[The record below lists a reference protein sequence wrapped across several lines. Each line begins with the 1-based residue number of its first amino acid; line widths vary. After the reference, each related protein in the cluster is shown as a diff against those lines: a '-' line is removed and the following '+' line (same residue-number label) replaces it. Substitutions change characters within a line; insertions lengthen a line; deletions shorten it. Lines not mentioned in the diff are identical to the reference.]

1 MKKNFMIFL
10 TVIASLL
17 FLTTFSTTK
26 ADENIDNNG
35 GHEVRTS
42 LVMKVG
48 DSATQVF
55 TDKSGQKNVVTV
67 TKVADEPQTGI
78 RPLWDYV
85 FGEKAHDGTY
95 SISYYTGVFN
105 CSFYITIS
113 TRSITRAYNLWY
125 FHLVGTDSANL
136 VHESNRRATAYFA
149 FHASIPWINGP
160 SWNGALRAELD
171 ADYLV
176 TWVM

>member
-35 GHEVRTS
+35 GYEVRTS

-67 TKVADEPQTGI
+67 TKVADGPQTGI
-78 RPLWDYV
+78 TPLWDYV
-85 FGEKAHDGTY
+85 HSEKASNGTY
-95 SISYYTGVFN
+95 HVNYIRGVFN
-105 CSFYITIS
+105 CGFYITID
-113 TRSITRAYNLWY
+113 TRNITSAYDLWY
-125 FHLVGTDSANL
+125 FNLTGTNSANL
-136 VHESNRRATAYFA
+136 VHENNRRATAYFT
-149 FHASIPWINGP
+149 FQGSIPWINGP
-160 SWNGALRAELD
+160 SWSGALRAQLD
-171 ADYLV
+171 ADHLV
-176 TWVM
+176 TMVK

>member
-10 TVIASLL
+10 TVVASLL
-17 FLTTFSTTK
+17 LLTTFLTTK

-35 GHEVRTS
+35 SYETRTS

-55 TDKSGQKNVVTV
+55 TDNSGQENVVTV
-67 TKVADEPQTGI
+67 TKAAD
-78 RPLWDYV
+78 RPRTSFRSAWEQVYS
-85 FGEKAHDGTY
+85 EKANSGTY
-95 SISYYTGVFN
+95 YISYKRGIFN
-105 CSFYITIS
+105 CGFYITID
-113 TRSITRAYNLWY
+113 TRNITSAYDLWY

-136 VHESNRRATAYFA
+136 VHESNRRATAYFT
-149 FHASIPWINGP
+149 FQLGVPWINGP
-160 SWNGALRAELD
+160 TWNGALRAELD

-176 TWVM
+176 TLVK

>member
-35 GHEVRTS
+35 GYEVRTS

-85 FGEKAHDGTY
+85 SGEKAHNGTY
-95 SISYYTGVFN
+95 RIGYYTGVFN
-105 CSFYITIS
+105 CSFYITID
-113 TRSITRAYNLWY
+113 TRNITRAYNLWY
-125 FHLVGTDSANL
+125 FHLVGTNSANL
-136 VHESNRRATAYFA
+136 VHESNRRATAYFT
-149 FHASIPWINGP
+149 FQASLPWINGP
-160 SWNGALRAELD
+160 SWSGALRAELD

>member
-26 ADENIDNNG
+26 ADENIDNTG
-35 GHEVRTS
+35 SYEARTS

-55 TDKSGQKNVVTV
+55 TDNSGQKNVVTI
-67 TKVADEPQTGI
+67 TKVADIPQTGI
-78 RPLWDYV
+78 RSSWAPV
-85 FGEKAHDGTY
+85 SSQKASSGTY
-95 SISYYTGVFN
+95 HINYIRGIFN
-105 CSFYITIS
+105 CGFYITINN
-113 TRSITRAYNLWY
+113 RNITSAYDLWY
-125 FHLVGTDSANL
+125 FNLTGTNSANL
-136 VHESNRRATAYFA
+136 VHESNRRATAYFT
-149 FHASIPWINGP
+149 FQGGIPWINGP
-160 SWNGALRAELD
+160 SWDGALRAELD

-176 TWVM
+176 TLVR

>member
-26 ADENIDNNG
+26 ADENVDNNG

-85 FGEKAHDGTY
+85 SGEKANNGTY

-105 CSFYITIS
+105 CSFYITIN
-113 TRSITRAYNLWY
+113 TRNITSAYDLWY
-125 FHLVGTDSANL
+125 LHLVGTDSANL
-136 VHESNRRATAYFA
+136 VHESNRRATAYFT

-160 SWNGALRAELD
+160 SWNGALRAQLD

-176 TWVM
+176 VLVM

>member
-10 TVIASLL
+10 TAVASLL
-17 FLTTFSTTK
+17 LLTTFSTTK

-35 GHEVRTS
+35 SYETRTS

-55 TDKSGQKNVVTV
+55 TDNSGQENVVTV
-67 TKVADEPQTGI
+67 TKVAD
-78 RPLWDYV
+78 RPRTSFRSAWEQVYS
-85 FGEKAHDGTY
+85 EKASNGTY
-95 SISYYTGVFN
+95 HISYKRGIFN
-105 CSFYITIS
+105 CGFYITID
-113 TRSITRAYNLWY
+113 TRNITSAYDLWY

-136 VHESNRRATAYFA
+136 VHESNRRATAYFT
-149 FHASIPWINGP
+149 FQLGVPWINGP
-160 SWNGALRAELD
+160 TWNGALRAELD

-176 TWVM
+176 TLVM

>member
-10 TVIASLL
+10 TAVASLL

-35 GHEVRTS
+35 SYETRTS

-55 TDKSGQKNVVTV
+55 TDNSGQENVVTV
-67 TKVADEPQTGI
+67 TKVAD
-78 RPLWDYV
+78 RPRTSFRSAWEQVYS
-85 FGEKAHDGTY
+85 EKANSGTY
-95 SISYYTGVFN
+95 YISYKRGIFN
-105 CSFYITIS
+105 CGFYITID
-113 TRSITRAYNLWY
+113 TRNITSAYDLWY

-136 VHESNRRATAYFA
+136 VHESNRRATAYFT
-149 FHASIPWINGP
+149 FQLGVSWINGP
-160 SWNGALRAELD
+160 TWNGALRAQLD

-176 TWVM
+176 TMVM